1 MNAEK
6 LMKRQFETV
15 HADAGLEEVE
25 RKLEASGADL
35 IPVCRDGLL
44 VGTITQHD
52 VASGI
57 PPGRR
62 RAEPARVAQVIAAD
76 ILFCFEDTDVT
87 EAAKLMRES
96 RVTVLPVLNR
106 TRRVVGVLA
115 LKDIPETRTS
125 EEPA

>member
-1 MNAEK
+1 MTAETLMN
-6 LMKRQFETV
+6 RQFETV

-25 RKLEASGADL
+25 RKLEACGADL

-44 VGTITQHD
+44 VGTITHHD
-52 VASGI
+52 VTSGI
-57 PPGRR
+57 PSDRR
-62 RAEPARVAQVIAAD
+62 SAETPRAAEVIAAD

-106 TRRVVGVLA
+106 KRRVVGVLA
-115 LKDIPETRTS
+115 LKDIPEARTS

>member
-1 MNAEK
+1 MTAEM
-6 LMKRQFETV
+6 LMKRQFQTV

-25 RKLEASGADL
+25 RKLEACGADL

-44 VGTITQHD
+44 VGTITHHD
-52 VASGI
+52 VVSGI

-62 RAEPARVAQVIAAD
+62 RAELPRLAEVIAAD

-115 LKDIPETRTS
+115 LKDIPEPGTS